1 VLLGGETGGRTAASI
16 SRVQPESGSQE
27 VRQETSF
34 ELTAVQYLGAQWQA
48 FRWSRPDA
56 GRGAFGF
63 ASAAA
68 EVPLQRWL
76 ALQAELRHQVGSA
89 TMSADYDTF
98 DHIDL
103 GGTRFSVGARFSPW
117 FAR

>member
-1 VLLGGETGGRTAASI
+1 VLAAGGGVARY
-16 SRVQPESGSQE
+16 QL
-27 VRQETSF
+27 RQWGDFVDEQRLVAF
-34 ELTAVQYLGAQWQA
+34 EAD
-48 FRWSRPDA
+48 FNSA

-63 ASAAA
+63 ASAGV

-89 TMSADYDTF
+89 SMSADYDTF
-98 DHIDL
+98 DKIDL

-117 FAR
+117 LAR